1 MTRSPVID
9 ILLQIDGDTIIH
21 YRDAKEDFKV
31 GLLICSYA
39 TCSVEE
45 LVEIYFN
52 QDICMREFAS
62 IHNICNQKN
71 VEKMHIFRL
80 AIEIYKFLSQEE
92 DDAFFVQ
99 EKTKDKE

>member
-1 MTRSPVID
+1 MKIEYFFQTGDEIYFRDSYRHSNF
-9 ILLQIDGDTIIH
+9 IDGT
-21 YRDAKEDFKV
+21 F
-31 GLLICSYA
+31 ICSDA

-80 AIEIYKFLSQEE
+80 AIEIYKFLSQGE
-92 DDAFFVQ
+92 DDPFFVE
-99 EKTKDKE
+99 EKLKYKEWM